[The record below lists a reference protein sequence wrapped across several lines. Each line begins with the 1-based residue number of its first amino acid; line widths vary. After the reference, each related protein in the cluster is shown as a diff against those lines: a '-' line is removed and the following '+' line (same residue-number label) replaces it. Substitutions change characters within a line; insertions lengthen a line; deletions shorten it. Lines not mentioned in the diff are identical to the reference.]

1 MSPDMEHL
9 WEKAQHPLSG
19 GSRLPSGHNSHLLCT
34 HLQLKSIGTKF
45 ISWLQATYTVHK
57 NEVGGVFLLN
67 AQFLWASEIPWEPAQ
82 SRGCIG
88 TCWKDFSNST
98 SMSVS
103 VKETNDK
110 EKKKFRDRLSL
121 LVTPSVL
128 CFYYGWEIFFCE
140 SRWVDVFLGRC
151 AKIKM

>member
-110 EKKKFRDRLSL
+110 DKKKIQR
-121 LVTPSVL
+121 PSV
-128 CFYYGWEIFFCE
+128 FISDPISF
-140 SRWVDVFLGRC
+140 VFLLRVGNLFLWKQVSGC
-151 AKIKM
+151 FSGTVC